1 MSANRTTSQIFVR
14 GRSGRPTSTLD
25 AADAGP
31 RLRAARALH
40 VRGASRDRH
49 RGVARAPWPC
59 VRAVGNKTKNS
70 NIRQYFVRSYTTTSD
85 IAHDYNAAPRGPPAG
100 GGRLG
105 AITRTMRESSPRA
118 TEVCLRE
125 SAAHL
130 KKISQRSRG
139 RSAPP
144 PRPQGAPLTPSR
156 ARRALQIELNSRA
169 AVQPGALT
177 SSPVAGTASGLHC
190 PRPSRARCRHPPTR
204 GHRSRALCTDRTS
217 RSAPLAE

>member
-40 VRGASRDRH
+40 VRGATGTGAWPVR
-49 RGVARAPWPC
+49 RGRACGPWEI
-59 VRAVGNKTKNS
+59 KTKNS